1 MRGASQ
7 VQHWGEL
14 SGYPFALS
22 ISFCHGGRLVDV
34 VVLGFQVSNDR
45 CNRPQNLSGNDFIE
59 RSRL

>member
-7 VQHWGEL
+7 VQRWGEL

-22 ISFCHGGRLVDV
+22 ISFRGRLVDV